1 MWSGDLL
8 NLTIIFID
16 LQLIIDLESLEIF
29 VTAASVKTF
38 NAMLMYWVVIVN
50 VENLTH
56 TNSIGVP
63 PKISRSTVAAI
74 YCRADV

>member
-16 LQLIIDLESLEIF
+16 SQLIIDLESLEIF

-50 VENLTH
+50 VDLTH